1 VSRVKVNSRKKIPRK
16 DPVSYTDRKYRSLVA
31 EKDLVSSIVR
41 VQETDLHILSDIDV
55 EGRAKELVVQ
65 YRLQIENYIE
75 KNPRFAT
82 SLEPLEVDELA
93 PPLVQEMFEAGVRAG
108 VGPMAAVAGT
118 MAQYVGKS
126 LVAEGAGEIVVENG
140 GDIYLCRSKECRV
153 AIFAGES
160 PLSYTVGVKV
170 PEVMMPCGIC
180 TSSGTIGH
188 SLSLGDADSVTVL
201 APSTPI
207 ADAVA
212 TRLGNEVGIN
222 RGGRKGLQRALQ
234 VGQTLPGIT
243 GVVVICGE
251 LLGAVGDIE
260 LKKV

>member
-1 VSRVKVNSRKKIPRK
+1 MRSKNPA
-16 DPVSYTDRKYRSLVA
+16 SYIARTYRSLVA
-31 EKDLVSSIVR
+31 EHELVSAIVR
-41 VQETDLHILSDIDV
+41 VQETDLHILSDTEV
-55 EGRAKELVVQ
+55 AERAKELIVQ
-65 YRLQIENYIE
+65 YRLQVENYIRQ
-75 KNPRFAT
+75 NPQFAT
-82 SLEPLEVDELA
+82 SLTPLGMDELV
-93 PPLVQEMFEAGVRAG
+93 PPIVRDMLEAGLAAE

-126 LVAEGAGEIVVENG
+126 LVKEGAREIVVENG
-140 GDIYLCRSKECRV
+140 GDVYLHRSGDCSV

-170 PEVMMPCGIC
+170 PAGLMPCGIC

-201 APSTPI
+201 AKSTPL

-212 TRLGNEVGIN
+212 TRLGNEVGMN
-222 RGGRKGLQRALQ
+222 RGGREGLQRALQ
-234 VGQTLPGIT
+234 VGKDIPGIT

-260 LKKV
+260 LVKLD